1 LVKIR
6 NTYSSIKPAVD
17 LTKTAEVAS
26 MRGWVYGIYQ
36 FSTGRVYVGQ
46 TIGTLLNRA
55 QQHWW
60 ERTRVHDLFH
70 QALETEQN
78 PFSFVILPL
87 EKIPEHTWTR
97 VSWEESKEEFR
108 KVATIRERFWVKKLN
123 TMWPHGW
130 NSAWPGKPISRYGVR
145 LGKTVP
151 TPEKEVGNPQLW
163 SRYLMEYEKNTSTV
177 ENQLKNLQKLHLRRL
192 LDWLSS
198 KENADKPSA
207 RAMEMLLLDLLKM
220 TPQKRSRQY
229 IQFLFGT
236 PLADGFKLR
245 QVLFVVDPIPS
256 EE

>member
-1 LVKIR
+1 M
-6 NTYSSIKPAVD
+6 PAVD

-87 EKIPEHTWTR
+87 EKIPEHIWTR

-108 KVATIRERFWVKKLN
+108 KVATIKE
-123 TMWPHGW
+123 
-130 NSAWPGKPISRYGVR
+130 R
-145 LGKTVP
+145 LGEEAQYYVA
-151 TPEKEVGNPQLW
+151 
-163 SRYLMEYEKNTSTV
+163 SRME
-177 ENQLKNLQKLHLRRL
+177 
-192 LDWLSS
+192 
-198 KENADKPSA
+198 
-207 RAMEMLLLDLLKM
+207 
-220 TPQKRSRQY
+220 
-229 IQFLFGT
+229 
-236 PLADGFKLR
+236 
-245 QVLFVVDPIPS
+245 
-256 EE
+256 